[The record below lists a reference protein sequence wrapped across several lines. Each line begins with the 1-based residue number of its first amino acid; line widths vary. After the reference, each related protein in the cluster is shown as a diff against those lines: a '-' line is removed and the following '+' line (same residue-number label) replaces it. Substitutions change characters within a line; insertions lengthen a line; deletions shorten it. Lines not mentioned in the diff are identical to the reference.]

1 MKSATKRV
9 AKKAGRK
16 PARKKPNPLVGT
28 VPRNKWFDAKKVR
41 VKSTSKGPVL
51 EIRK

>member
-1 MKSATKRV
+1 MKSRKRV
-9 AKKAGRK
+9 AKKSSK
-16 PARKKPNPLVGT
+16 KKPNPTTGL

-41 VKSTSKGPVL
+41 VKSTSRGPVL